1 MHQCL
6 LKRSCWLLHLSYSRC
21 IYRML
26 NIKSK
31 FVQMVKLIRKFPP
44 VQWYG
49 MLRRKMR
56 RQPDFYKDH
65 FRHVV
70 KLAAKAETV
79 SCTTFKLSLVA
90 PVYNATARHLDDL
103 LKSITS
109 QKNHKIELVLSDDG
123 STSAETIAWLEQH
136 EKHDRVVV
144 LWADKNQGIAAATN
158 AGIAIATGDWIG
170 LIDHDDA
177 LSPYAVSA
185 IARALKDAPDTQFL
199 YTDEVITDEKM
210 KPLAY
215 FLKPAFDP
223 VLLSGMNY
231 INHFSV
237 YRKDRLLKTGGLRDG
252 FQGSQDHDLLLRYT
266 RGLKRS
272 EIIHLPY
279 PAYLWRRT
287 ETSFS
292 STNMSEAIGNAR
304 QALKQHYEY
313 VNSDLQVTD
322 ALNKDLHRVRFDL
335 AKKDWPHVSVIIP
348 NKDSLELIS
357 QVLTGLFEATDYI
370 NKDIIIID
378 NGSADQ
384 KVLDLY
390 KDYEKKYS
398 NFKVHISA
406 EAFNFS
412 KAVNR
417 GINLAKGDPILL
429 LNNDI
434 EILEPNWLKEMVS
447 CLSYED
453 VGIVGAKLLYP
464 NRNIQHVGV
473 IAGLGGYAGHWY
485 VDLKEDTPG
494 QMGRLWVRQSF
505 SVVTGACFLLTRD
518 CFDTVGKFDE
528 DVFPVAYNDVDY
540 CLRATNM
547 GINIVWTPFSCL
559 IHHESAT
566 RGDDESAAN
575 IARFD
580 RDKLNLLLRHKTDV
594 IEDKAFNPWYSR
606 SHSEPF
612 PIKLKA
618 LPKAR

>member
-1 MHQCL
+1 
-6 LKRSCWLLHLSYSRC
+6 
-21 IYRML
+21 ML

-31 FVQMVKLIRKFPP
+31 FVQTVRFVRKIPP
-44 VQWYG
+44 VKWYG

-65 FRHVV
+65 FKHVV
-70 KLAAKAETV
+70 KLASEAERLSFHTL
-79 SCTTFKLSLVA
+79 KLSLVA
-90 PVYNATARHLDDL
+90 PVYNASAKHLDTL
-103 LKSITS
+103 LKSVIS
-109 QKNHKIELVLSDDG
+109 QKNHVIELVLSDDC
-123 STSAETIAWLEQH
+123 STLAETIGWLEHH
-136 EKHDRVVV
+136 EKNHQVVI
-144 LWADKNQGIAAATN
+144 LRAGKNNGIAAATN
-158 AGIAIATGDWIG
+158 AGIAVASGDWIG

-185 IARALKDAPDTQFL
+185 VARALKENPEAQFL

-231 INHFSV
+231 INHLSL
-237 YRKDRLLKTGGLRDG
+237 YRKDRLLKLGGLRNG

-266 RGLKRS
+266 KGLQPT

-279 PAYLWRRT
+279 PAYLWRRS

-292 STNMSEAIGNAR
+292 STNMNEAIGNAR
-304 QALKQHYEY
+304 KALKEHYSCLDSNLE
-313 VNSDLQVTD
+313 VTD
-322 ALNKDLHRVRFDL
+322 AIHKDLHRVRFDL
-335 AKKDWPHVSVIIP
+335 VKKAWPLVSIIIP
-348 NKDSLELIS
+348 NKDGMELIS
-357 QVLTGLFEATDYI
+357 QVLKGVYESTDYP
-370 NKDIIIID
+370 NKEVIIID
-378 NGSADQ
+378 NGSTDQ
-384 KVLDLY
+384 KVINLY
-390 KDYEKKYS
+390 ENYKKKYP
-398 NFKVHISA
+398 NFQAYVSV

-412 KAVNR
+412 KAVNY
-417 GINLAKGDPILL
+417 GIDLAKGDPILL

-447 CLSYED
+447 CLDYEN

-464 NRNIQHVGV
+464 NRNIQHAGV

-485 VDLKEDTPG
+485 VNLKEDTPG

-518 CFDTVGKFDE
+518 CFNKVGSFDE
-528 DVFPVAYNDVDY
+528 KVFPVAYNDVDY
-540 CLRATNM
+540 CLRATDM

-594 IEDKAFNPWYSR
+594 IQDKAFNPWYSR

-612 PIKLKA
+612 PVKLKA

>member
-1 MHQCL
+1 
-6 LKRSCWLLHLSYSRC
+6 
-21 IYRML
+21 
-26 NIKSK
+26 
-31 FVQMVKLIRKFPP
+31 
-44 VQWYG
+44 
-49 MLRRKMR
+49 MR

-65 FRHVV
+65 FKYVV
-70 KLAAKAETV
+70 ALATQAEANPPYTI
-79 SCTTFKLSLVA
+79 KLSLVA

-103 LKSITS
+103 LNSVIS
-109 QKNHKIELVLSDDG
+109 QKNHIIELILSDDG
-123 STSAETIAWLEQH
+123 SSSAQTLRWFEQH
-136 EKHDRVVV
+136 EKDQNLIILRAIENV
-144 LWADKNQGIAAATN
+144 GIAAATN
-158 AGIAIATGDWIG
+158 AGIAVATGDWVG

-185 IARALKDAPDTQFL
+185 IARALKQFPQAQFL
-199 YTDEVITDEKM
+199 YTDEVVTDEKL
-210 KPLAY
+210 KPIVY

-237 YRKDRLLKTGGLRDG
+237 YRRERLVELGGLRNG

-266 RGLKRS
+266 KGLDRS
-272 EIIHLPY
+272 QIIHLPY
-279 PAYLWRRT
+279 PAYLWRRS

-292 STNMSEAIGNAR
+292 ATQMNQAIGNAR
-304 QALKQHYEY
+304 KSLKEHYAHISSALD
-313 VNSDLQVTD
+313 VDD

-335 AKKDWPHVSVIIP
+335 AKSSWPLVSIVIP
-348 NKDSLELIS
+348 NKDSFELIS
-357 QVLTGLFEATDYI
+357 QVLKGVFEATDYPE
-370 NKDIIIID
+370 KEVIIID
-378 NGSADQ
+378 NGTTDQ
-384 KVLDLY
+384 KVIDLY
-390 KDYEKKYS
+390 TDYKQKYP
-398 NFKVHISA
+398 NFQTHISF

-417 GINLAKGDPILL
+417 GIGLASGDPILL

-447 CLSYED
+447 CLEYEN

-464 NRNIQHVGV
+464 DRRIQHVGV

-485 VDLKEDTPG
+485 VNLKEDTPG

-505 SVVTGACFLLTRD
+505 SVVTGACFLITRD
-518 CFDTVGKFDE
+518 CFTQVGLFDE

-540 CLRATNM
+540 CLRATNI

-559 IHHESAT
+559 IHHESAS

-594 IEDKAFNPWYSR
+594 LDDKAFNPWYSR
-606 SHSEPF
+606 SHSEPY
-612 PIKLKA
+612 PVKLKA